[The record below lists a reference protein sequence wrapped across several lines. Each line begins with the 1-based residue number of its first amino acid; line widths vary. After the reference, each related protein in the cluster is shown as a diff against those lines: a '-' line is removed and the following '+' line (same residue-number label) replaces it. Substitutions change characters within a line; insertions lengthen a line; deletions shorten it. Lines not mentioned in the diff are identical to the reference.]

1 VKENTGGEFLV
12 ADPLRVTD
20 PPSKE
25 ELRLI
30 RTRIDPFGIRRLE
43 FVPGRERLDLIES
56 ILKAEAGLVNDIAG
70 GRRRNS

>member
-1 VKENTGGEFLV
+1 VKENTGGNFLV
-12 ADPLRVTD
+12 PNPLPVTD
-20 PPSKE
+20 PPTDE

-70 GRRRNS
+70 DRRRSG